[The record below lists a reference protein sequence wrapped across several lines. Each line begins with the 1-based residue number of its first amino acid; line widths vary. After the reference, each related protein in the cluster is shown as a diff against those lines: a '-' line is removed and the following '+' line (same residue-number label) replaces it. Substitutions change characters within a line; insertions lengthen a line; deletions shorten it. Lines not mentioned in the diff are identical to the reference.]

1 MSSDASSQEQK
12 RIPGEEPFLP
22 QTASVGSINMA
33 IYLAAASMFAATT
46 ARLFLLPLYGSAI
59 GLDRAQIGWLFSSYT
74 LAACLLSLPAGILV
88 DRAGKTFVLWFSV
101 LVTAITQVAII
112 WTTWFPALLLLQF
125 VGGLGMSAS
134 MATLMA
140 ALSES
145 VPEARLGRAMGWL
158 TFSNQTGYLAGPAIS
173 ALGLYFLS
181 IHGVLTASALLC
193 LAAAPLLLNARFPAK
208 PRKDRRPIWA
218 DIAHLGKEPTLVP
231 LVVAMFAAT
240 LLWGTLEAYLPLLG
254 RDNMGLSNIE
264 IGLVMAIQAAVN
276 GLSRVPIGRFIDR
289 VQHRNLLVAG
299 GTILYAL
306 MIVVLPHLRGLPAAI
321 LLILSVIAIATAF
334 VALATS
340 FGQLGRAEAKG
351 ATMGLYVAILYA
363 GLATGPALFGR
374 TIETSGFVVGFA
386 WCGGTAAALAI
397 AAAVARWLV
406 EGQQEREGGEQKT

>member
-1 MSSDASSQEQK
+1 MSSDAPSQEKKQ
-12 RIPGEEPFLP
+12 IPGEEPFLR
-22 QTASVGSINMA
+22 QMASVGSINMA

-74 LAACLLSLPAGILV
+74 LAACLLSLPAGIIV
-88 DRAGKTFVLWFSV
+88 DRAGKTCVLWFSV

-125 VGGLGMSAS
+125 VGGLGVSAS
-134 MATLMA
+134 MATLMT

-145 VPEARLGRAMGWL
+145 VPEAQLGRAMGWL
-158 TFSNQTGYLAGPAIS
+158 TFSNQTGYLSGPAVS

-181 IHGVLTASALLC
+181 IRGDLVASALLC
-193 LAAAPLLLNARFPAK
+193 LAAIPLLLIARFPAK
-208 PRKDRRPIWA
+208 PWKDRRPIWV
-218 DIAHLGKEPTLVP
+218 DIAHLGKEPALAP
-231 LVVAMFAAT
+231 LVLAMFAAT

-254 RDNMGLSNIE
+254 RDNMGLSNIQ
-264 IGLVMAIQAAVN
+264 IGLVMAMQATVN

-289 VQHRNLLVAG
+289 IQRRNLLVAG

-306 MIVVLPHLRGLPAAI
+306 MMVVLPHLRGLPAAI
-321 LLILSVIAIATAF
+321 FLILSVIAIATAF

-340 FGQLGRAEAKG
+340 FGRLGRPEARG

-363 GLATGPALFGR
+363 GLASGPALFGQ

-406 EGQQEREGGEQKT
+406 EGPQEREWGA